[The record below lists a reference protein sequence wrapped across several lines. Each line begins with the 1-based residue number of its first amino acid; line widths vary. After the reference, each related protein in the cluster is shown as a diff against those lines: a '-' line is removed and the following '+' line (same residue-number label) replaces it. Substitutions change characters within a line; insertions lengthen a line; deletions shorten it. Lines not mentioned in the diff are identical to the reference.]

1 MFLEIIKIIFYIFL
15 SLILIEIVIHFFDKL
30 KNFFIYNLKKRKDFL
45 SPSYHKY
52 LNRYESK
59 KPLFKYLPIGYRFF
73 NSEDEEISGVQC
85 NSLGFR
91 CPEFK
96 EKQANVIRVVLMG
109 GSAAW
114 GSGATNN
121 DNTISGH
128 LEQILNEKYG
138 KTSFKFECINL
149 AQINNYISQDLLNAN
164 LFFSKLKPDYVVS
177 FAGWNEI
184 AACYLLDQKKL
195 ESFGTY
201 FMEEVGELGPVSLA
215 SYRKELIKKFYLK
228 YLVDNSKII
237 SFFLK
242 KSEKKNY
249 FFDEKK
255 FIKEID
261 LSSKIFI
268 EHMRKFY
275 LMSKGYNFNYIQ
287 FLQPHI
293 YKKANL
299 TESEKKITKL
309 YDSVRP
315 VHGGKSFGEFLKNN
329 SIYKEIL
336 RNYKNTENVDCFNLE
351 NIFEN
356 NKDEIFFTLV
366 HMNDKGYKLVANN
379 ISEILAKKLKIKN

>member
-1 MFLEIIKIIFYIFL
+1 MFLDSIKIIFYIFS
-15 SLILIEIVIHFFDKL
+15 SLILIEIVIYLFTKL
-30 KNFFIYNLKKRKDFL
+30 KNFFIYDLKTRKDFL
-45 SPSYHKY
+45 SPDYHKY

-59 KPLFKYLPIGYRFF
+59 KPLFKYLPIGFRFF
-73 NSEDEEISGVQC
+73 NSEEEEINGVQC

-96 EKQANVIRVVLMG
+96 EKQSNVIRVVLLG

-121 DNTISGH
+121 GNTISGH
-128 LEQILNEKYG
+128 LEKILNEKY
-138 KTSFKFECINL
+138 KKSSFKIECINL

-184 AACYLLDQKKL
+184 AACYLLNQEKLKK
-195 ESFGTY
+195 FGTY

-215 SYRKELIKKFYLK
+215 SYRKELIKKLLLK

-237 SFFLK
+237 SFFFK
-242 KSEKKNY
+242 KSEKEIY
-249 FFDEKK
+249 LFDEKK
-255 FIKEID
+255 FLEELD
-261 LSSKIFI
+261 LSSKIFV

-275 LMSKGYNFNYIQ
+275 LMSQGYNFKYIQ

-299 TESEKKITKL
+299 TESEKRITKL
-309 YDSVRP
+309 YDYVRP

-329 SIYKEIL
+329 SIYKEIIK
-336 RNYKNTENVDCFNLE
+336 NYKNIENVECFNLE
-351 NIFEN
+351 NIFED

-366 HMNDKGYKLVANN
+366 HMNDKGYKFIAKN
-379 ISEILAKKLKIKN
+379 ISEILIKKIKN